1 MRPEYAFTSFSEGR
15 TKLVKRS
22 IVQAWFVGA
31 HIDMGGSARNDG
43 LALYPLQWILGES
56 QAKGLVVEFV
66 ELAHPRAIID
76 NPLRVIYPIREN
88 EGKGCDPWICTT
100 SNDINVR
107 VQDLR
112 NVHDLKDYKQ
122 RYSIKINSRKGF
134 YWDRQD
140 REPFGKDG
148 WLLKGYCTFGRS
160 LSCFSHIIR

>member
-1 MRPEYAFTSFSEGR
+1 MEPEIAITNFGEEK

-56 QAKGLVVEFV
+56 RAKGLVLEFTR
-66 ELAHPRAIID
+66 LAHPRAIID
-76 NPLRVIYPIREN
+76 NPLRVIYPIHDD

-100 SNDINVR
+100 SNNIVVR
-107 VQDLR
+107 LQDLR
-112 NVHDLKDYKQ
+112 NVHGLDIYKQ

-148 WLLKGYCTFGRS
+148 WLKGHCTFGR
-160 LSCFSHIIR
+160 LFLNFLPITR